1 MSADQQCVFAWVVR
15 GLGGIVNMLEREQRE
30 GMMIT
35 PVWLDLLRRERDRI
49 TAVINALSGGGDS
62 GETQQ

>member
-1 MSADQQCVFAWVVR
+1 
-15 GLGGIVNMLEREQRE
+15 MLEREQRE

-35 PVWLDLLRRERDRI
+35 PVWLDLLRLERDRI